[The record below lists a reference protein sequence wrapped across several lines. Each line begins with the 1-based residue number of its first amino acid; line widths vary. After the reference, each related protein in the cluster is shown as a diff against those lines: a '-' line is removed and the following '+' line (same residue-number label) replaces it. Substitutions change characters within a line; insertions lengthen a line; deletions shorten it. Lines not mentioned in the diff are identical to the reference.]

1 MLQAVQSDLAL
12 GGHTDHN
19 HTVISPKTG
28 MHSTFHLPTLQAVQ
42 TQLGIGA
49 HTAIRQAVTSPKTG
63 MQQQRPLDP
72 AAAAAARFVLPLS
85 DCEFTIDGALEE
97 LQRDAFPAVADQ
109 RPTRCTGTAMQ
120 VGAETQTA
128 CLLKAA
134 LPAVANQPQQPQ
146 GNAQTSPCS

>member
-1 MLQAVQSDLAL
+1 M
-12 GGHTDHN
+12 
-19 HTVISPKTG
+19 
-28 MHSTFHLPTLQAVQ
+28 Q

-85 DCEFTIDGALEE
+85 DCEFTINGALDE

-120 VGAETQTA
+120 VRHTLCQMAAADTS
-128 CLLKAA
+128 KA
-134 LPAVANQPQQPQ
+134 
-146 GNAQTSPCS
+146 

>member
-1 MLQAVQSDLAL
+1 MLQAMQRHLAT
-12 GGHTDHN
+12 GCPTN
-19 HTVISPKTG
+19 VYQTVISPETG
-28 MHSTFHLPTLQAVQ
+28 MHSIVYLPALQAVQ

-85 DCEFTIDGALEE
+85 DCEFTINGALEE

-120 VGAETQTA
+120 VRAEKHETDQK
-128 CLLKAA
+128 L
-134 LPAVANQPQQPQ
+134 
-146 GNAQTSPCS
+146 

>member
-1 MLQAVQSDLAL
+1 
-12 GGHTDHN
+12 
-19 HTVISPKTG
+19 
-28 MHSTFHLPTLQAVQ
+28 MHSIGCLPTLQAVQ

-85 DCEFTIDGALEE
+85 DCEFTINGALDE

-120 VGAETQTA
+120 VGAERHSYTKLKVA
-128 CLLKAA
+128 CS
-134 LPAVANQPQQPQ
+134 QPPFQLW
-146 GNAQTSPCS
+146 